1 MFNEKGNYQYPG
13 DMVKSTYDSNNDGVV
28 NAADSVPWSGVTNT
42 PDTLSGYGIEE
53 VPASVLSG
61 VIDIEHIPPSAVERM
76 KIVENDS
83 MRFAL
88 TTADVQNG
96 DTVKV
101 TSTNKMYLVVDDD
114 NLDSESGYAVYVAGR
129 AAAVDWT
136 GVENKPETIENID
149 TEIGDL
155 KDATESLED
164 QMTQKANIDGTYED
178 MTVGTAEAVLSE
190 SFTADSVPYHFRQ
203 TPFGDRLKEKIIGGT
218 VAWNQ
223 LVPFTEGMT
232 WSWNGIQFS
241 FNNGKISASGTAE
254 VNATGAIFPSRV
266 YSKIKP
272 IKDHVYYVHFNGDFT
287 FPSMYLSIYG
297 SHTQSVDMTVKRPRI
312 LKCTVDNATD
322 AEPVASAVASTSY
335 TADFSIYLCDLTA
348 LFNPE
353 IADYIYNL
361 EQTTAGAGVALFRKL
376 FPKNYYPFNAGE
388 LLSVSG
394 LVSHD
399 EIGKNLLNQEDIN
412 VSTPTTWLNKEI
424 YLPAGTYTYS
434 MNSSATSGQC
444 TLEIF
449 NANNDIIYYSGDSY
463 NLSLAN
469 PVRTFTLKETGVK
482 VCSYINTVSKLSNCQ
497 IEFGSARTDYEPYK
511 KHSYPLD
518 SSLTLR
524 GVPKLV
530 DNKIKFDGDVYESD
544 GKVTRRY
551 GVVDLGTLNWIKN
564 SSGERFYATVNGA
577 SFPTTFTKLGNVICE
592 IYTNVT
598 YTSMT
603 QNPVNRTIAA
613 SAGNGVQ
620 YLSIVDYDYTDA
632 AAFKSAMSGV
642 YLVYELAT
650 PTEETAQPYQSPQRC
665 FEGGTEEYVTTGIV
679 PVGHESEYY
688 ENIAAKVDGL
698 PYDLS
703 MIAPI
708 ENGTT
713 ASKAYST
720 GQYFLHN
727 DQFCKAKTNIASGAT
742 FTLNTNYEVTTVANE
757 LYTALH

>member
-53 VPASVLSG
+53 VPASALSG

-101 TSTNKMYLVVDDD
+101 TATNKMYLVVDDG
-114 NLDSESGYAVYVAGR
+114 NLDSESGYMVYVAGR
-129 AAAVDWT
+129 AAAVDWA
-136 GVENKPETIENID
+136 GVENKPATIVNID
-149 TEIGDL
+149 TEISDL
-155 KDATESLED
+155 KSAMNSAESSIESLEA
-164 QMTQKANIDGTYED
+164 TKADIDGSYEE

-190 SFTADSVPYHFRQ
+190 SFTADSVPYHFRK
-203 TPFGDRLKEKIIGGT
+203 TPYGDRLKEKIIGGT

-223 LVPFTEGMT
+223 LVPTENRT
-232 WSWNGIQFS
+232 INNYSYVDTRDYFS
-241 FNNGKISASGTAE
+241 LYVRKIGAPYTVLLSKDLLAPEHIATITNASASFTGVEIIHNGQTSNISFLQFNDMSITQGHKYLINIDFAG
-254 VNATGAIFPSRV
+254 VNVQVA
-266 YSKIKP
+266 
-272 IKDHVYYVHFNGDFT
+272 NGVNGNDI
-287 FPSMYLSIYG
+287 MI
-297 SHTQSVDMTVKRPRI
+297 V
-312 LKCTVDNATD
+312 
-322 AEPVASAVASTSY
+322 
-335 TADFSIYLCDLTA
+335 DLTA
-348 LFNPE
+348 MFGST

-434 MNSSATSGQC
+434 MNSSKTSGQC

-449 NANNDIIYYSGDSY
+449 NANNDRIYYSGDSY

-469 PVRTFTLKETGVK
+469 PVKTFTLKETGVK
-482 VCSYINTVSKLSNCQ
+482 VRSYINTVSKLSNCQ

-524 GVPKLV
+524 GVPKL
-530 DNKIKFDGDVYESD
+530 DANNNLYYDGDVYESD

-551 GVVDLGTLNWIKN
+551 GVVDLGTLNWLK
-564 SSGERFYATVNGA
+564 STQLFYNTAATSIPSYGWNGNRQVI
-577 SFPTTFTKLGNVICE
+577 STKYTYAGGTGVSYSDKPDKT
-592 IYTNVT
+592 IYYDWN
-598 YTSMT
+598 
-603 QNPVNRTIAA
+603 Q
-613 SAGNGVQ
+613 NGVVCIAD
-620 YLSIVDYDYTDA
+620 SDYTDV
-632 AAFKSAMSGV
+632 AAFKTAMSGV
-642 YLVYELAT
+642 MLVYELAIPT
-650 PTEETAQPYQSPQRC
+650 TEEAQSYTNPQRC
-665 FEGGTEEYVTTGIV
+665 VEGGTEEYVTTGIV

-688 ENIAAKVDGL
+688 ENIAAKVDRL

-713 ASKAYST
+713 ASKAYSV

-727 DQFCKAKTNIASGAT
+727 DQFCKAKTTIASGAT